1 MVCKC
6 NVKSGLGS
14 MTVGGGW
21 LVRGRWMEL
30 EAEVHLLGWGWDG
43 YMVMSCCGRGLY
55 VDDYVRAFENDR
67 IR

>member
-1 MVCKC
+1 
-6 NVKSGLGS
+6 